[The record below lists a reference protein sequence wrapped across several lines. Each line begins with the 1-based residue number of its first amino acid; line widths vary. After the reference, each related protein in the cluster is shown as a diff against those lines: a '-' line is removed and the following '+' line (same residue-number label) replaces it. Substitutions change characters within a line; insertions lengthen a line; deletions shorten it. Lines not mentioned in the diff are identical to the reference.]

1 MKIVRFFIIAYCLFA
16 LYTCIDGQSPADLS
30 RGRELERAAIASYR
44 AKDYAAFLRDIKQAA
59 DLRPDLPRLIYNLAG
74 AYALNGKT
82 DESVAL
88 IDRLIAM
95 GVFFDFEK
103 DDDFASLGT
112 SRLAEISNRARV
124 NNVAINASTRAFT
137 LPDREMI
144 PEGIAYDPVGRRLFI
159 GSIHQGRIMSVDEN
173 GKSTD
178 FSTATDGLW
187 SVSGMTVD
195 ADRRIL
201 WATTSSFPQ
210 FAGYKPG
217 EKGRT
222 GLFKYD
228 LATGKLLARFF
239 APTGDGEHALG
250 DLTLDR
256 SGRVYITDSI
266 SPVIHTIDPNGKAL
280 ETFIRDDAFSSL
292 NGITFDT
299 SGKTLYV
306 SDYTNGIFKIDVP
319 SKKFVQIK
327 PSRTVTL
334 IGIDGL
340 YFFRGDLIATQN
352 GVSPQRVV
360 RFSLNPEK
368 TEITASRTLEANHPD
383 FLEPTLGVIVKGDL
397 FYVANSQWPLID
409 EKGVLAKARL
419 REPVILK
426 LKL

>member
-74 AYALNGKT
+74 AYALNGNP

-217 EKGRT
+217 EKGRA

-360 RFSLNPEK
+360 RFSLNTAK
-368 TEITASRTLEANHPD
+368 TEITASKTLEANHPD

>member
-44 AKDYAAFLRDIKQAA
+44 VKDYAAFLRDIKQAA

-144 PEGIAYDPVGRRLFI
+144 PEGIAYDPFSRRFFV

-210 FAGYKPG
+210 FEGYKPA
-217 EKGRT
+217 EKGRA

-228 LATGKLLARFF
+228 LVTGKLLERFF
-239 APTGDGEHALG
+239 APAGDGEHALG

-256 SGRVYITDSI
+256 TGRVYITDSI
-266 SPVIHTIDPNGKAL
+266 SPVIYAIAPNGKVL
-280 ETFIRDDAFSSL
+280 ETFIRDATFSSL

-306 SDYTNGIFKIDVP
+306 SDYTNGIYKVDVL
-319 SKKFVQIK
+319 SKKFVQVK
-327 PSRTVTL
+327 PSRNVTL

-360 RFSLNPEK
+360 RFSLNTAK
-368 TEITASRTLEANHPD
+368 TEIAASKTLEANHPD